1 MGYFPLA
8 AGLAAECYPM
18 SIPFA
23 VRKIG
28 HAVIFVSDIERSKR
42 FYTEVLG
49 FQVSDVYDGSM
60 MPGGMV
66 FLRCNGDH
74 HCLALVGDKG
84 DAANGKSLH
93 HIAFEL
99 ATIDEVFRAR
109 DHLMAHGTKI
119 TFKAAAAPAARSRSS
134 SSIPTAITSSSIGAS
149 TRWAPT
155 AGRGLGTNGASRPAS
170 RRRCGRRRKART
182 RRCTTPP
189 CAHGSRRR
197 PTGSSRESSA
207 YIFKPAASSNYR
219 SRTGSGPFL
228 AEQAGCVRRCWV
240 TARLMGSPKSLGAG
254 IGIGETSHAGGK
266 SGGRKSGIGL
276 TAVLRPAMFRPVG
289 VSTAFGFACP

>member
-1 MGYFPLA
+1 MT
-8 AGLAAECYPM
+8 
-18 SIPFA
+18 IPFA

-99 ATIDEVFRAR
+99 ATIDEVIRAR
-109 DHLMAHGTKI
+109 D
-119 TFKAAAAPAARSRSS
+119 
-134 SSIPTAITSSSIGAS
+134 
-149 TRWAPT
+149 
-155 AGRGLGTNGASRPAS
+155 
-170 RRRCGRRRKART
+170 
-182 RRCTTPP
+182 
-189 CAHGSRRR
+189 
-197 PTGSSRESSA
+197 
-207 YIFKPAASSNYR
+207 
-219 SRTGSGPFL
+219 
-228 AEQAGCVRRCWV
+228 
-240 TARLMGSPKSLGAG
+240 
-254 IGIGETSHAGGK
+254 
-266 SGGRKSGIGL
+266 
-276 TAVLRPAMFRPVG
+276 
-289 VSTAFGFACP
+289 